1 MLRCRKPLRIAYSQ
15 DEVVRLRVS
24 NGMKRICKT
33 YPSLLVPYLDRF
45 LTEVV
50 AIDQPSAKWTLAQ
63 LFGMLRK
70 DMTDEQIEAA
80 KNIMKENLTNGKDWI
95 VLNQTMHTLAQ
106 WSKTDSELRH
116 WLEPHLERLALDER
130 KSVAGR
136 AKKILS
142 GMGL

>member
-1 MLRCRKPLRIAYSQ
+1 M
-15 DEVVRLRVS
+15 
-24 NGMKRICKT
+24 
-33 YPSLLVPYLDRF
+33 VPYLDRF

-142 GMGL
+142 TMGL